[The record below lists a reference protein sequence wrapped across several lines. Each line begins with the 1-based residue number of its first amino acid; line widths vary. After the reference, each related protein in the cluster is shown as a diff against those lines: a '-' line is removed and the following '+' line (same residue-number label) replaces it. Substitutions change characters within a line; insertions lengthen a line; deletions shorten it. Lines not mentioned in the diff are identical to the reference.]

1 MLSLHFYQSYDS
13 PYCGM
18 ECWHHNL
25 CIHVGAGGWYTRGTI
40 SHTSPS
46 HNSRQCAFSHVY
58 SIRSLPSEAETCKGL
73 FNYGYQCDGRIVFSV
88 IMWAQISISLAFWCL
103 DARVPEL
110 QKLLYCS
117 WCIMM
122 YYTVGKLNASSDS
135 YRALLSLYLT
145 LHKVCQTILQPDLRM
160 THTVVP
166 VGDYTH
172 VCVTKMCIHVRTCMS
187 GSSNKYITT
196 TGVP

>member
-1 MLSLHFYQSYDS
+1 
-13 PYCGM
+13 
-18 ECWHHNL
+18 
-25 CIHVGAGGWYTRGTI
+25 
-40 SHTSPS
+40 
-46 HNSRQCAFSHVY
+46 
-58 SIRSLPSEAETCKGL
+58 
-73 FNYGYQCDGRIVFSV
+73 
-88 IMWAQISISLAFWCL
+88 
-103 DARVPEL
+103 
-110 QKLLYCS
+110 
-117 WCIMM
+117 MM

-196 TGVP
+196 TGVHVNHKCRD